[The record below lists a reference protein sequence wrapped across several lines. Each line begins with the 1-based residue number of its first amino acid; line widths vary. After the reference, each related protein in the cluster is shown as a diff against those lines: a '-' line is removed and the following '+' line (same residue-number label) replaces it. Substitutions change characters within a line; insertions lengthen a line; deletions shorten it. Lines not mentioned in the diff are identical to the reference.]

1 MKVDNVVYFFH
12 CDVASNGVTNLYFFL
27 QNTFVNILQ
36 DIFPFTVYHSMGLSF
51 KTNSESE
58 VQCPPISP
66 LEDRPHSYFPRQ

>member
-1 MKVDNVVYFFH
+1 MKADNIVYFFH
-12 CDVASNGVTNLYFFL
+12 YDVASNGCYQISIFL
-27 QNTFVNILQ
+27 QSTFVNILQ

-66 LEDRPHSYFPRQ
+66 LEDLPHSYFPRQ